1 MGGELG
7 FDYHTGFNQQIQTGF
22 IGEMGLYPGN
32 GERKLEYSRII
43 RRAVYGNHHGPGR
56 PVLLSLL
63 PDGG

>member
-1 MGGELG
+1 MGGEQG
-7 FDYHTGFNQQIQTGF
+7 YDYHTGFHQQIQTGV
-22 IGEMGLYPGN
+22 IGEVGLYPGN
-32 GERKLEYSRII
+32 GGRKLEYSRII